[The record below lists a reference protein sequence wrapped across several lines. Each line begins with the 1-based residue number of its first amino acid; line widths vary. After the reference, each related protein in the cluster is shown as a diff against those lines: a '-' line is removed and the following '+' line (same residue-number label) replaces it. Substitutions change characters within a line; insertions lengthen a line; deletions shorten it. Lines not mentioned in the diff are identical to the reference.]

1 MTTKARRRL
10 DWWGLRATPVVF
22 AAVMAIGAWA
32 DQIDLFGFWPGWINS
47 GFFALAGV
55 AMLGTVVHPDER
67 GRAMAVLCDL
77 LATLSR
83 GMTILVVNQPQL
95 PRKAEIIGGTVWLA
109 TAYMVVI
116 VWMLTVPLLGEWEQR
131 RRRNR

>member
-1 MTTKARRRL
+1 M
-10 DWWGLRATPVVF
+10 
-22 AAVMAIGAWA
+22 
-32 DQIDLFGFWPGWINS
+32 
-47 GFFALAGV
+47 

-67 GRAMAVLCDL
+67 GRAMAVLCAL